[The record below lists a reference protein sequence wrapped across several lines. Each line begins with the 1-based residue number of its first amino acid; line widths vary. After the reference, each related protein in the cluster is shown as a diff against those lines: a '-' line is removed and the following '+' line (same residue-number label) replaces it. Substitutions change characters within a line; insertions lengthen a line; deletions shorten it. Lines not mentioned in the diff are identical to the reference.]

1 MPITPSDALRALD
14 APILAAT
21 GHRTLDLTTG
31 DASIS
36 LAAGSYE
43 VINGGSVLVYVH
55 LGSVVSVPASGA
67 AEVAGQCPIPAGA
80 KANVHIPGDAA
91 VALHGSTASGTATIH
106 LVRKV
111 LPS

>member
-14 APILAAT
+14 APIVAAT

-31 DASIS
+31 GENIS

-43 VINGGSVLVYVH
+43 VINGGTVLVYVR
-55 LGSVVSVPASGA
+55 LGSAVSIPSSGA
-67 AEVAGQCPIPAGA
+67 AEEAGQCPIPAGA
-80 KANVHIPGDAA
+80 KANIHIPGDAA
-91 VALHGSTASGTATIH
+91 VTLHGVTASATATIH